1 MLASSPFSPRLAI
14 PLGTDEL
21 GFDMLSKVLI
31 GAKYT
36 ILAAITISVLRMIIS
51 IPLGLIIGSYF
62 SKFRYLSSMFDAF
75 HFIPLSLIALYLLS
89 PVLFSGPNG
98 FDYSLTER
106 IVIEIIVLTIL
117 TVPVLAMLIGN
128 ETNEL
133 IKKEFIISAKILGGS
148 KFHIA
153 KKHIF
158 PLLKERFWILFG
170 QQITQTLLVMTHLG
184 LFNLYFGGTEITYG
198 SFADLLNP

>member
-1 MLASSPFSPRLAI
+1 M
-14 PLGTDEL
+14 
-21 GFDMLSKVLI
+21 KQ
-31 GAKYT
+31 
-36 ILAAITISVLRMIIS
+36 
-51 IPLGLIIGSYF
+51 
-62 SKFRYLSSMFDAF
+62 
-75 HFIPLSLIALYLLS
+75 
-89 PVLFSGPNG
+89 
-98 FDYSLTER
+98 
-106 IVIEIIVLTIL
+106 
-117 TVPVLAMLIGN
+117 
-128 ETNEL
+128 NEL